1 MAVIK
6 KAYFRK
12 VTGKGFVNNKTFWNT
27 VKLFLTNNGF
37 LTNEAIAIGTKGKL

>member
-27 VKLFLTNNGF
+27 VKPFLTTKAF
-37 LTNEAIAIGTKGKL
+37 LQMKPLL